1 MGRRPERLGEAIRE
15 EVARM
20 VGFELKDP
28 RLGLVTVTRVEVSPD
43 LTHARVYV
51 GVFGAEPERR
61 KSLEALRRPRA
72 SSAASSPVG
81 CAIRQVPEIDFRY
94 DKGLDATER
103 VARLLD
109 EDRLAAAA
117 ARAEGEP
124 ADGAPAVGEQ
134 EGGCRGRATRT
145 GRGRAEP

>member
-20 VGFELKDP
+20 IVFELKDP

-51 GVFGAEPERR
+51 GVLGDESERR
-61 KSLEALRRPRA
+61 KSLQTLERAAGFVRHELARRLR
-72 SSAASSPVG
+72 
-81 CAIRQVPEIDFRY
+81 IRQVPEIDFRY

-109 EDRLAAAA
+109 EERAAAA
-117 ARAEGEP
+117 GTSSDGDDEDGEAES
-124 ADGAPAVGEQ
+124 
-134 EGGCRGRATRT
+134 
-145 GRGRAEP
+145 